1 MSIPVNIHLP
11 VPPNPQPSNTG
22 MKGEKDDSGYL
33 KIRVKD
39 YQLAALSDTKLLR
52 SDMHI
57 NGNYQNNE
65 FTLSLPMDDPEF
77 VGIVLQLCTYTKKVH
92 FYKRVGIV
100 VGSLVVIAVTW
111 LLSL

>member
-1 MSIPVNIHLP
+1 MSIPVNVHLP
-11 VPPNPQPSNTG
+11 VPPNPQPRGDT
-22 MKGEKDDSGYL
+22 KEVTLGYL
-33 KIRVKD
+33 RIRVKD
-39 YQLAALSDTKLLR
+39 YQLSALSDTKLLR

-100 VGSLVVIAVTW
+100 VGSLVVIAVMW